1 MKKLKTSNI
10 IIYILLSSSLFFGFL
25 MNEDLSGGGSQTDFK
40 ITWSYVLGLK
50 GDLISYYKNWSHI
63 HLPLHYIIVSFFSK
77 LFGGPDSIRFI
88 FCLIGILIPILFYK
102 TLVIKYKDI
111 DKNNLFLFASILLIL
126 PTFRYTVIWANAQI
140 TAQIFFLISIFFFLK
155 WSRSK
160 KSRID
165 INLFLQILFL
175 SLACY
180 TRQDYTIYFLFLMF
194 LLFKVLNFGD
204 YLKISIVIILL
215 SIPGIIFVIEQN
227 SVTNIKFTN
236 KFQNFLLVNSSIIS
250 FYLLPLFLINKISLK
265 KIFKNLKE
273 IKIFT
278 LIFLL
283 SLILVMML
291 SINFD
296 YNYKLGGGFIL
307 KTSIFLFDSKIPFFI
322 SSAIGLTLILF
333 LSKKNIDNFI
343 FLFLL
348 MFGYSADIV
357 YQKYFEPIFL
367 ISFFLILNNSLTK
380 EILISKKNIY
390 ALYIYFLFYFVSAYM
405 NHLFSLSRQFI

>member
-10 IIYILLSSSLFFGFL
+10 IIYILLSSSLLFGFL
-25 MNEDLSGGGSQTDFK
+25 INEDLSGGGSQTDFK

-50 GDLISYYKNWSHI
+50 SDLISYYKNWSHI

-77 LFGGPDSIRFI
+77 LFEGPDSIRFI
-88 FCLIGILIPILFYK
+88 FCLIGMLVPILFYK

-155 WSRSK
+155 WSRRK

-180 TRQDYTIYFLFLMF
+180 TRQDYTIYFLFFMF

-227 SVTNIKFTN
+227 SVTNIKFTY
-236 KFQNFLLVNSSIIS
+236 KFQNFFLVNSSIIS

-265 KIFKNLKE
+265 KIFKNLKD

-278 LIFLL
+278 LIFLI
-283 SLILVMML
+283 SLILILML

-348 MFGYSADIV
+348 LFGYSADIV

-390 ALYIYFLFYFVSAYM
+390 ALYIYFLFYFISAYL
-405 NHLFSLSRQFI
+405 NHIFSLSRQFI